1 MSAFPVPEPSRA
13 SSYEVTKDIN
23 PEVNVTKQDRLLLN
37 DILGSMADEISMI
50 NNNLDELERISVIYF
65 TTTPTELDDLKGA
78 MDEPYDNIKGSPLLN
93 ILYHRVQT
101 IQTINRRLQLIINS
115 IQQ

>member
-1 MSAFPVPEPSRA
+1 MSAFPFSEPSRA
-13 SSYEVTKDIN
+13 SSYEGTKDIN
-23 PEVNVTKQDRLLLN
+23 TEANVTKHDKIVLN
-37 DILGSMADEISMI
+37 NVLEFMAEEISMI
-50 NNNLDELERISVIYF
+50 NNNLDELERISAIYF